1 MMPWTFAPLAN
12 LYWRLRDCRNWNA
25 AKRRRMYR
33 LIAVERKR
41 LVDSGQDVEL
51 VRLACRHLA
60 NPLQHPAERRFR
72 AALASVQAR
81 EHPTIS

>member
-41 LVDSGQDVEL
+41 LVESGQDAEL

-60 NPLQHPAERRFR
+60 NPVQKAAERRYL
-72 AALASVQAR
+72 AALANVQAL
-81 EHPTIS
+81 EHHPA